1 MKLKEIG
8 QSKISEEIEEI
19 LNKSEV
25 PYIPI
30 TYYNHDGFFV
40 PIEDITNEQLC
51 DGIRV
56 TMCNKDCCRIY
67 PHEILYI
74 AIENRKSVLYLTN
87 GRVETNHHLDYWENI
102 LNANDFAK
110 PHASYIVNLNYVVEI
125 TKDSVKVKYKDVEHS
140 VYTSSRKIGIF
151 KKTFLKFKG

>member
-1 MKLKEIG
+1 MELREIG
-8 QSKISEEIEEI
+8 QAKTSEEIEEI
-19 LNKSEV
+19 LNKSEL

-67 PHEILYI
+67 PHEMLYI
-74 AIENRKSVLYLTN
+74 DIEDRKFVLCLTN
-87 GRVETNHHLDYWENI
+87 GRVETNYHFDHW
-102 LNANDFAK
+102 
-110 PHASYIVNLNYVVEI
+110 
-125 TKDSVKVKYKDVEHS
+125 
-140 VYTSSRKIGIF
+140 
-151 KKTFLKFKG
+151 KKTP